1 MKGLNSF
8 FIESPSRIP
17 CTGFFTEL
25 FIILM
30 EILKE
35 VHVADNVIDL
45 FAEVKYPDQW
55 KRVAYLSL
63 D

>member
-1 MKGLNSF
+1 MKRLNSF

-17 CTGFFTEL
+17 CTGFCTEL

-30 EILKE
+30 KILKE
-35 VHVADNVIDL
+35 VPVADNVIDL
-45 FAEVKYPDQW
+45 FAEVKYPDQS

>member
-8 FIESPSRIP
+8 FIKSPSRIP

-35 VHVADNVIDL
+35 VDVTDNVIDL
-45 FAEVKYPDQW
+45 VPEVKYPDQS

>member
-1 MKGLNSF
+1 MKGLHSF

-17 CTGFFTEL
+17 FTGFCAEL

-45 FAEVKYPDQW
+45 FAEVKYLDQS